1 MMEIFETAAA
11 QMFLLFAMIAVG
23 FACRKKGR
31 MDDDFDA
38 KLSFLVLNV
47 TMPCM
52 IVAAV
57 LNSSSFPSFDM
68 VLEIIE
74 WGSITYLF
82 VTLIAI
88 VIGRFVSSNDRT
100 RGTLEYLMV
109 FSNVSVIGLPLLNV
123 IFGSEAV
130 VYGAIFNI
138 PSTLATWTIGVMLLA
153 NKKSGDAVP
162 LKARLKKLGISLIS
176 PCMISCLVSVAL
188 VLGNVTDSGIVSHT
202 LTTIGQFTLPGAM
215 FVLGSAIAKR
225 PILEAFKNWRALI
238 ASIARLVVM
247 PLSCYFVF
255 GFFLHDPLLLGTIVL
270 ITAMPAASSG
280 TMMCIDADGDVESMS
295 QGTFLTTIMSMG
307 TIPTMAMLLV

>member
-1 MMEIFETAAA
+1 MEIFETAAA
-11 QMFLLFAMIAVG
+11 QMALLFAMIAVG
-23 FACRKKGR
+23 FGCRKKGV
-31 MDDDFDA
+31 MNDEFDA
-38 KLSFLVLNV
+38 KLSSLVLNV

-57 LNSSSFPSFDM
+57 LNSTSFPSLDM

-88 VIGRFVSSNDRT
+88 VIGHFVSSDDRT

-109 FSNVSVIGLPLLNV
+109 FSNVSVIGFPLLNV
-123 IFGSEAV
+123 IFGPEAV

-153 NKKSGDAVP
+153 NKKDGEVVS

-176 PCMISCLVSVAL
+176 PCMISCLVSVVL
-188 VLGNVTDSGIVSHT
+188 VLCNIPAHT

-215 FVLGSAIAKR
+215 FVLGSAIAKS

-238 ASIARLVVM
+238 ASVARLVVM
-247 PLSCYFVF
+247 PLACYFVF
-255 GFFLHDPLLLGTIVL
+255 GFFIDDQLLLGTIVL

-307 TIPTMAMLLV
+307 TIPTMAMILA

>member
-1 MMEIFETAAA
+1 MEVFQTAAA
-11 QMFLLFAMIAVG
+11 QMGLLFAMIAIG
-23 FACRKKGR
+23 AFARKR
-31 MDDDFDA
+31 NIMNDEFDA

-57 LNSSSFPSFDM
+57 LNSDSFPSMDM

-74 WGSITYLF
+74 WGAITYLF
-82 VTLIAI
+82 VTLIAVI
-88 VIGRFVSSNDRT
+88 VGHFVSRDNRT

-109 FSNVSVIGLPLLNV
+109 FSNVSVIGFPLLNV
-123 IFGSEAV
+123 IFGPEAV

-138 PSTLATWTIGVMLLA
+138 PSTLATWTIGVILLS
-153 NKKSGDAVP
+153 NKESGETVS
-162 LKARLKKLGISLIS
+162 LKARLKKLGISLVS
-176 PCMISCLVSVAL
+176 PCMIACIVSVIL
-188 VLGNVTDSGIVSHT
+188 VAGNITDSGIVSET
-202 LTTIGQFTLPGAM
+202 FTTIGQFTLPGAM
-215 FVLGSAIAKR
+215 FVLGSSIAKS
-225 PILEAFKNWRALI
+225 PIKDAFVNWRAII
-238 ASIARLVVM
+238 ASICRLLVM

-255 GFFLHDPLLLGTIVL
+255 SFFLSDPLLLGTIVL

>member
-1 MMEIFETAAA
+1 MEIFETAAA
-11 QMFLLFAMIAVG
+11 QMALLFAMIAVG
-23 FACRKKGR
+23 FGCRKKGV
-31 MDDDFDA
+31 MNDEFDA

-57 LNSSSFPSFDM
+57 LNSTSFPSLDM

-88 VIGRFVSSNDRT
+88 VIGHFVSSDDRT

-109 FSNVSVIGLPLLNV
+109 FSNVSVIGFPLLNV
-123 IFGSEAV
+123 IFGPEAV

-153 NKKSGDAVP
+153 NKKDGEVVS

-176 PCMISCLVSVAL
+176 PCMISCLVSVVL
-188 VLGNVTDSGIVSHT
+188 VLGNVTDSGVPAHT

-215 FVLGSAIAKR
+215 FVLGSAIAKSS
-225 PILEAFKNWRALI
+225 ILEAFKNWRALI
-238 ASIARLVVM
+238 ASVARLVVM
-247 PLSCYFVF
+247 PLACYFVF
-255 GFFLHDPLLLGTIVL
+255 GFFLDDQLLLGTIVL

>member
-1 MMEIFETAAA
+1 
-11 QMFLLFAMIAVG
+11 
-23 FACRKKGR
+23 
-31 MDDDFDA
+31 
-38 KLSFLVLNV
+38 
-47 TMPCM
+47 
-52 IVAAV
+52 
-57 LNSSSFPSFDM
+57 M

-88 VIGRFVSSNDRT
+88 VIGHFVSSDDRT

-109 FSNVSVIGLPLLNV
+109 FSNVSVIGFPLLNV
-123 IFGSEAV
+123 IFGPEAV

-153 NKKSGDAVP
+153 NKKDGEVVS

-176 PCMISCLVSVAL
+176 PCMISCLVSVVL
-188 VLGNVTDSGIVSHT
+188 VLCNITDSGVPAHT

-215 FVLGSAIAKR
+215 FVLGSAIAKS

-238 ASIARLVVM
+238 ASVARLVVM
-247 PLSCYFVF
+247 PLACYFVF
-255 GFFLHDPLLLGTIVL
+255 GFFIDDQLLLGTIVL

-280 TMMCIDADGDVESMS
+280 TMMCIEADGDVESMS

-307 TIPTMAMLLV
+307 TIPTMAMILA

>member
-1 MMEIFETAAA
+1 MVIFETAAA
-11 QMFLLFAMIAVG
+11 QMALLFAMIAVG
-23 FACRKKGR
+23 FGCRKKGV
-31 MDDDFDA
+31 MNDEFDA
-38 KLSFLVLNV
+38 KLSSLVLNV

-57 LNSSSFPSFDM
+57 LNSTSFPSLDM

-88 VIGRFVSSNDRT
+88 VIGHFVSSDDRT

-109 FSNVSVIGLPLLNV
+109 FSNVSVIGFPLLNV
-123 IFGSEAV
+123 IFGPEAV

-153 NKKSGDAVP
+153 NKKDGEVVS

-176 PCMISCLVSVAL
+176 PCMISCLVSVVL
-188 VLGNVTDSGIVSHT
+188 VLCNITDSGVPAHT

-215 FVLGSAIAKR
+215 FVLGSAIAKS

-238 ASIARLVVM
+238 ASVARLVVM
-247 PLSCYFVF
+247 PLACYFVF
-255 GFFLHDPLLLGTIVL
+255 GFFIDDQLLLGTIVL

-307 TIPTMAMLLV
+307 TIPTMAMILA

>member
-1 MMEIFETAAA
+1 MEIFETAAA
-11 QMFLLFAMIAVG
+11 QMALLFAMIAVG
-23 FACRKKGR
+23 FGCRKKGV
-31 MDDDFDA
+31 MNDEFDA
-38 KLSFLVLNV
+38 KLSSLVLNV

-57 LNSSSFPSFDM
+57 LNSTSFPSLDM

-88 VIGRFVSSNDRT
+88 VIGHFVSSDDRT

-109 FSNVSVIGLPLLNV
+109 FSNVSVIGFPLLNV

-138 PSTLATWTIGVMLLA
+138 PSTIGVMLLA
-153 NKKSGDAVP
+153 NKKDGEVVS

-176 PCMISCLVSVAL
+176 PCMISCLVSVVL
-188 VLGNVTDSGIVSHT
+188 VLCNITDSGVPAHT

-215 FVLGSAIAKR
+215 FVLGSAIAKS

-238 ASIARLVVM
+238 ASVARLVVM
-247 PLSCYFVF
+247 PLACYFVF
-255 GFFLHDPLLLGTIVL
+255 GFFIDDQLLLGTIVL

-307 TIPTMAMLLV
+307 TIPTMAMILA

>member
-1 MMEIFETAAA
+1 MEIFETAAA
-11 QMFLLFAMIAVG
+11 QMALLFAMIAVG
-23 FACRKKGR
+23 FGCRKKGV
-31 MDDDFDA
+31 MNDEFDA

-57 LNSSSFPSFDM
+57 LNSTSFPSLDM

-88 VIGRFVSSNDRT
+88 VIGHFVSSDDRT

-109 FSNVSVIGLPLLNV
+109 FSNVSVIGFPLLNV
-123 IFGSEAV
+123 IFGPAV

-153 NKKSGDAVP
+153 NKKDGEVVS

-176 PCMISCLVSVAL
+176 PCMISCLVSVVL
-188 VLGNVTDSGIVSHT
+188 VLCNITDSGVPAHT

-215 FVLGSAIAKR
+215 FVLGSAIAKS

-238 ASIARLVVM
+238 ASVARLVVM
-247 PLSCYFVF
+247 PLACYFVF
-255 GFFLHDPLLLGTIVL
+255 GFFLDDQLLLGTIVL

-307 TIPTMAMLLV
+307 TIPTMAMILA

>member
-1 MMEIFETAAA
+1 MEIFETAAA
-11 QMFLLFAMIAVG
+11 QMALLFAMIAVG
-23 FACRKKGR
+23 FGCRKKGV
-31 MDDDFDA
+31 MNDEFDA
-38 KLSFLVLNV
+38 KLSSLVLNV

-57 LNSSSFPSFDM
+57 LNSTSFPSLDM

-88 VIGRFVSSNDRT
+88 VIGHFVSSDDRT

-109 FSNVSVIGLPLLNV
+109 FSNVSVIGFPLLNV
-123 IFGSEAV
+123 IFGPEAV

-153 NKKSGDAVP
+153 NKKDGEVVS

-176 PCMISCLVSVAL
+176 PCMISCLVSAVL
-188 VLGNVTDSGIVSHT
+188 VLCNLTDSGVPAHT

-215 FVLGSAIAKR
+215 FVLGSAIAKALFSR
-225 PILEAFKNWRALI
+225 RLKTGVRLLPALRAWW
-238 ASIARLVVM
+238 
-247 PLSCYFVF
+247 SCR
-255 GFFLHDPLLLGTIVL
+255 
-270 ITAMPAASSG
+270 
-280 TMMCIDADGDVESMS
+280 
-295 QGTFLTTIMSMG
+295 
-307 TIPTMAMLLV
+307 LLVISYLVSSSTTSSCLEPSCSSQLCLLHRVAL

>member
-1 MMEIFETAAA
+1 MEIFETAAA
-11 QMFLLFAMIAVG
+11 QMALLFAMIAVG
-23 FACRKKGR
+23 FGCRKKGV
-31 MDDDFDA
+31 MNDEFDA
-38 KLSFLVLNV
+38 KLSSLVLNV

-57 LNSSSFPSFDM
+57 LNSTSFPSLDM

-88 VIGRFVSSNDRT
+88 VIGHFVSSDDRT

-109 FSNVSVIGLPLLNV
+109 FSNVSVIGFPLLNV
-123 IFGSEAV
+123 IFGPEAV

-153 NKKSGDAVP
+153 NKKDGEVVS

-176 PCMISCLVSVAL
+176 PCMISCLVSVVL
-188 VLGNVTDSGIVSHT
+188 VLCNITDSGVPAHT

-215 FVLGSAIAKR
+215 FVLAPPSPK
-225 PILEAFKNWRALI
+225 ALFLR
-238 ASIARLVVM
+238 RLKTGVRLLPALRVWW
-247 PLSCYFVF
+247 SCR
-255 GFFLHDPLLLGTIVL
+255 
-270 ITAMPAASSG
+270 
-280 TMMCIDADGDVESMS
+280 
-295 QGTFLTTIMSMG
+295 
-307 TIPTMAMLLV
+307 LLVISYLVSSSTTSSCLEPSCLSRLCLLHRVAP

>member
-1 MMEIFETAAA
+1 MEIFETAAA
-11 QMFLLFAMIAVG
+11 QMALLFAMIAVG
-23 FACRKKGR
+23 FGCRKKGV
-31 MDDDFDA
+31 MNDEFDA
-38 KLSFLVLNV
+38 KLSSLVLNV

-57 LNSSSFPSFDM
+57 LNSTSFPSLDM

-88 VIGRFVSSNDRT
+88 VIGHFVSSDDRT
-100 RGTLEYLMV
+100 RGTLEYL
-109 FSNVSVIGLPLLNV
+109 
-123 IFGSEAV
+123 V

-153 NKKSGDAVP
+153 NKKDGEVVS

-176 PCMISCLVSVAL
+176 PCMISCLVSVVL
-188 VLGNVTDSGIVSHT
+188 VLCNITDSGVPAHT

-215 FVLGSAIAKR
+215 FVLGSAIAKS

-238 ASIARLVVM
+238 ASVARLVVM
-247 PLSCYFVF
+247 PLACYFVF
-255 GFFLHDPLLLGTIVL
+255 GFFIDDQLLLGTIVL

-280 TMMCIDADGDVESMS
+280 TMMCIEADGDVESMS

-307 TIPTMAMLLV
+307 TIPTMAMILA